1 MPASFLDSNVV
12 LYSLAQ
18 DDAKQLKALEL
29 LTSGCVISTQ
39 VLSEVANVMRRKL
52 AYDIDAIRTVLL
64 RLIGTARLHPV
75 ASSTIL
81 LALDIA
87 QRYGFSYY
95 DSLIVA
101 AAQEAGCARLFSE
114 DLQHGQVLESG
125 LTITN
130 PFLSGNSSTNR

>member
-1 MPASFLDSNVV
+1 MLVNFLDSNVV
-12 LYSLAQ
+12 LYSLAK
-18 DDAKQLKALEL
+18 DDAKQLKALEFL
-29 LTSGCVISTQ
+29 ASGCVISTQ
-39 VLSEVANVMRRKL
+39 VINEVANVMRRKL
-52 AYDIDAIRTVLL
+52 AYDIDSIRTVLL
-64 RLIGTARLHPV
+64 RPIRTARLHPI

-101 AAQEAGCARLFSE
+101 AAQEANCARLYSE

-125 LTITN
+125 LTIIN
-130 PFLSGNSSTNR
+130 PFLSGNSTAR

>member
-1 MPASFLDSNVV
+1 MPVNFLDSNVV
-12 LYSLAQ
+12 LYSLAK

-29 LTSGCVISTQ
+29 LASGCVISTQ
-39 VLSEVANVMRRKL
+39 VLNEVANVMRRKL
-52 AYDIDAIRTVLL
+52 AYDIDSIRTVLL
-64 RLIGTARLHPV
+64 RLIRTARLHPV
-75 ASSTIL
+75 ASFTIL

-101 AAQEAGCARLFSE
+101 AAQEADCARLYSE

-125 LTITN
+125 LMIIN
-130 PFLSGNSSTNR
+130 PFLSGKSSTAS

>member
-1 MPASFLDSNVV
+1 
-12 LYSLAQ
+12 
-18 DDAKQLKALEL
+18 
-29 LTSGCVISTQ
+29 
-39 VLSEVANVMRRKL
+39 MRRKL
-52 AYDIDAIRTVLL
+52 AYDIDSIRTVLL
-64 RLIGTARLHPV
+64 RLIRTARLHPV

-101 AAQEAGCARLFSE
+101 AAREADCARLYSE

-125 LTITN
+125 LTIIN
-130 PFLSGNSSTNR
+130 PFLSGKSSTAS

>member
-1 MPASFLDSNVV
+1 MDSNVV
-12 LYSLAQ
+12 LYSLAK

-29 LTSGCVISTQ
+29 LASGCVISTQ
-39 VLSEVANVMRRKL
+39 VLNEVANVMRRKL

-64 RLIGTARLHPV
+64 RLIRTARLHPV

-101 AAQEAGCARLFSE
+101 AAQEADCARLYSE

-125 LTITN
+125 LTIIN
-130 PFLSGNSSTNR
+130 PFLSGKSSTAS